1 MGLISDGEIWMEM
14 IKSRNQTSHTYD
26 ETTTDEISRKII
38 EEYLP
43 AFFSF
48 KEQMEAIR
56 NREKGKLDLT
66 TLLKIENDL
75 DDLLLPYKTDLSS
88 YEKINS
94 KELIDH
100 IHQEGVVFYEKNIE
114 EVAGKEA

>member
-1 MGLISDGEIWMEM
+1 L
-14 IKSRNQTSHTYD
+14 T
-26 ETTTDEISRKII
+26 
-38 EEYLP
+38 L
-43 AFFSF
+43 
-48 KEQMEAIR
+48 
-56 NREKGKLDLT
+56 KGKLDLT

-75 DDLLLPYKTDLSS
+75 DDLLLPYKIDLSS

-114 EVAGKEA
+114 KVAGKEA